1 MYNNRGGVMAETKEK
16 DYQLSDLIIDA
27 CDTLDHDWKDIQKG
41 NYDQDDTI
49 HEIADTAVPIYYW
62 DIAQYAAWNTELMQ
76 EIPECGTEQEPYKQ
90 IQLNIYEAIVAGLYE
105 HVAEK
110 EQECK
115 HLMNPET
122 CISCADEK
130 QKEKEDD

>member
-1 MYNNRGGVMAETKEK
+1 MTQTKEK

-27 CDTLDHDWKDIQKG
+27 CDTLDHDWEEIQKG
-41 NYDQDDTI
+41 HYDQDDTI
-49 HEIADTAVPIYYW
+49 HEIADNAVPIYYW

-76 EIPECGTEQEPYKQ
+76 EIPETGRECEPYKM
-90 IQLNIYEAIVAGLYE
+90 IQMNIYEAICEGLYE
-105 HVAEK
+105 HVTEK

-130 QKEKEDD
+130 KKEKEDE

>member
-1 MYNNRGGVMAETKEK
+1 MAETKEK
-16 DYQLSDLIIDA
+16 DYQISDLIEDA
-27 CDTLDHDWKDIQKG
+27 CDTLDHDWEDIQKG
-41 NYDQDDTI
+41 DYDLDDTI
-49 HEIADTAVPIYYW
+49 YEIADNAVPIYYW

-110 EQECK
+110 EK
-115 HLMNPET
+115 
-122 CISCADEK
+122 K
-130 QKEKEDD
+130 DDK

>member
-1 MYNNRGGVMAETKEK
+1 MTETKEK
-16 DYQLSDLIIDA
+16 AYKRSDLIIDA
-27 CDTLDHDWKDIQKG
+27 CDSFDNDYDWGEDG
-41 NYDQDDTI
+41 DNYDQDDI
-49 HEIADTAVPIYYW
+49 IYEIADNAVPIYYW

-105 HVAEK
+105 HVAER

-130 QKEKEDD
+130 QKEKKDE

>member
-1 MYNNRGGVMAETKEK
+1 MSETKQK

-27 CDTLDHDWKDIQKG
+27 CDSLDHEWDAIQRDE
-41 NYDQDDTI
+41 YDLDDMI
-49 HEIADTAVPIYYW
+49 YEIADNAVPIYYW

-76 EIPECGTEQEPYKQ
+76 EIPETGRECEPYKM
-90 IQLNIYEAIVAGLYE
+90 IQANIYEAICEGLYE
-105 HVAEK
+105 HVEEK

-130 QKEKEDD
+130 QKEKEDE

>member
-1 MYNNRGGVMAETKEK
+1 MAETKEK

-27 CDTLDHDWKDIQKG
+27 CDSFDNDYDWGEDG
-41 NYDQDDTI
+41 DNYDQDDI
-49 HEIADTAVPIYYW
+49 IYEIADNAVPIYYW

-76 EIPECGTEQEPYKQ
+76 EIPECGTEQKPYKQ

-110 EQECK
+110 E
-115 HLMNPET
+115 
-122 CISCADEK
+122 
-130 QKEKEDD
+130 KEDDK